1 MADILEQAE
10 NQTSEE
16 AKLLEEIR
24 QEADRMKNQS
34 YEEVDTSTK
43 EQEVTKSN
51 EAEAE
56 SSQQAEETDAVEQE
70 STQTEEE
77 SKAIEKSDE
86 AKEKDISSMVFET
99 PIMIKNRGLNLPVN
113 NMAEL
118 IKMAEMGVDYTRKTQ
133 EIAPYRKTVELI
145 KSTGID
151 ESDLQLLADIKA
163 GNKTAINGLAEK
175 YQIDL
180 LDVDPSTKY
189 KQQVSLPLY
198 NEADIV
204 AQEIMANQPLAQEF
218 QRVAQFIPNDFKD
231 MMAKDANL
239 LRSFAVDVEN
249 GVAQQL
255 LPEVTKIMTLNPG
268 VDFITAYVHAG
279 DKIFGS
285 QAQVQQQ
292 VQPQAKQA
300 VVNAPASAK
309 EKAGVV
315 AKAPSAA
322 SSESDIDIWKD
333 GLSESDI
340 VAKIREQAN
349 RMRVQSQNK
358 GY

>member
-1 MADILEQAE
+1 MPDILEQAA

-24 QEADRMKNQS
+24 QEAEKMKNQS
-34 YEEVDTSTK
+34 DEEANTFTE
-43 EQEVTKSN
+43 EQGATETN
-51 EAEAE
+51 QAEAE
-56 SSQQAEETDAVEQE
+56 TSQQAKETKTVEQE
-70 STQTEEE
+70 TTQTEEE
-77 SKAIEKSDE
+77 TKAVEKSDE
-86 AKEKDISSMVFET
+86 ANEKDISSMVFET

-118 IKMAEMGVDYTRKTQ
+118 IKMAEMGADYTRKTQ

-151 ESDLQLLADIKA
+151 ESDLQLLADMKA

-180 LDVDPSTKY
+180 LDVEPTTQY
-189 KQQVSLPLY
+189 KQQVSLPQY

-218 QRVAQFIPNDFKD
+218 QRVAQFIPSDFKD
-231 MMAKDANL
+231 VMAKDANL
-239 LRSFAVDVEN
+239 LKSFAVDVEN

-268 VDFITAYVHAG
+268 VDFITAYVSAG
-279 DKIFGS
+279 DKVFGS
-285 QAQVQQQ
+285 QAQAQQQ
-292 VQPQAKQA
+292 AQPQAKQT
-300 VVNAPASAK
+300 VVNASPSAK

-322 SSESDIDIWKD
+322 ASESDTDIWKD
-333 GLSESDI
+333 GLSENDI

-349 RMRVQSQNK
+349 RMRVQYQSK